1 MFALIFCFLNDVGLV
16 NLYNLC
22 PILLIVL
29 QSRYSEGFFF
39 CTPPPFIFQIRIL
52 MFGELCGLTS
62 NHRILYTTFHMLFF
76 PPPGPLFTNSWS
88 NNFSYLSVIAP
99 YLTFRIKLE
108 QRFRAKILSSCPL
121 FFTTTIKPGRG
132 VQPIYK
138 YSSDAA
144 AMDIYG
150 K

>member
-1 MFALIFCFLNDVGLV
+1 MFALRFCFLNGGRLL
-16 NLYNLC
+16 NLYSLC

-29 QSRYSEGFFF
+29 QSRYSEFFF
-39 CTPPPFIFQIRIL
+39 FAPPLFFQIRIL
-52 MFGELCGLTS
+52 MFRELCGLAS
-62 NHRILYTTFHMLFF
+62 NHRILCSTFTCFF

-88 NNFSYLSVIAP
+88 HNFSDQSVIAP
-99 YLTFRIKLE
+99 YLTFWIKLE
-108 QRFRAKILSSCPL
+108 QWCRAGILSSCPL
-121 FFTTTIKPGRG
+121 FFTMTVKPSHG

-144 AMDIYG
+144 AVDIYG

>member
-1 MFALIFCFLNDVGLV
+1 MLALRFCFLNDVGLV

-29 QSRYSEGFFF
+29 QSRYSEVFF
-39 CTPPPFIFQIRIL
+39 CTRPPTLFFQIRIL
-52 MFGELCGLTS
+52 MFGELCGLAS
-62 NHRILYTTFHMLFF
+62 NHRILYSTFHILFF
-76 PPPGPLFTNSWS
+76 PPPNPLFTNSWS
-88 NNFSYLSVIAP
+88 NNFSDLSVIAP

-108 QRFRAKILSSCPL
+108 QRFRAKILSSCLL
-121 FFTTTIKPGRG
+121 FFTTTIKPGHG